1 MAKRKKKI
9 DITKYEHLFDGTYMV
24 GGLKIKRLE
33 ELIVIVKDLQTANP
47 KLEKEIIYWKKK
59 LKNKGKEK

>member
-1 MAKRKKKI
+1 
-9 DITKYEHLFDGTYMV
+9 MV